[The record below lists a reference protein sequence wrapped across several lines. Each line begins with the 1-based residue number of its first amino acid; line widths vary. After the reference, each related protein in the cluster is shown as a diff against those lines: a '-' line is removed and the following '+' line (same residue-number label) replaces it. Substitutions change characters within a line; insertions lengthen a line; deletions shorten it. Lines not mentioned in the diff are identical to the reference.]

1 MPHFAKRFSVRLGSR
16 FDFQL
21 LEAVFATMLARV
33 AACDSFCA
41 FLTDL
46 SQISRRVFL
55 VQRDSLVVL
64 PEAVLPDF
72 LRE

>member
-1 MPHFAKRFSVRLGSR
+1 MRLGSR

-21 LEAVFATMLARV
+21 LEAVFTTMLARV
-33 AACDSFCA
+33 PACDSFRA

-46 SQISRRVFL
+46 SQISRRAFV
-55 VQRDSLVVL
+55 VQQDSLVVP

-72 LRE
+72 PRE